1 MDELELDVVG
11 IAEFQDAGRTD
22 VLDRLV
28 DDAEFVEVFGGGVE
42 LGPAAHTERQV
53 VQAAAVLVEF
63 VVGHRSQTDQHAAE
77 VTDESWSDHSVD
89 QNPGLLFSAT
99 MGYSVPNLPSRF
111 DRVTA
116 LLVRLDDGSVV
127 IAAAS
132 VPNDAGPEL
141 ARQAAES
148 LQTLTIR

>member
-1 MDELELDVVG
+1 MPIDG
-11 IAEFQDAGRTD
+11 
-22 VLDRLV
+22 VLDLV
-28 DDAEFVEVFGGGVE
+28 FWSEATVHPRYDGQ
-42 LGPAAHTERQV
+42 HNWS
-53 VQAAAVLVEF
+53 AAVLFGQVS
-63 VVGHRSQTDQHAAE
+63 RSLAPGDLETAGRLTMERLGRTHFDQHAAKI
-77 VTDESWSDHSVD
+77 TDVSWSDHSVD

-99 MGYSVPNLPSRF
+99 MSYSVPNLPSRF

-132 VPNDAGPEL
+132 VPDDADPEV

-148 LQTLTIR
+148 LQTLAIR